1 MEYEYTVLTLGEL
14 EENCYIIDCSSGL
27 AAVVDPGYEPNTVLS
42 AVAERGLKVGA
53 VLLTHGHFDHVGGA
67 KEISKASGSCPVY
80 LNDVDLELPSRL
92 SCGIYRTAAYSEGDV
107 ITVGEA
113 EFAVIQTPGH
123 SMGSVCLLCGGLLF
137 TGDTLFYR
145 SCGRTDFPGGSPK
158 LMRQSLAR
166 LAGMPGNPT
175 VLPGHGP
182 ATTLGHERETN
193 PYMTKAM
200 RG

>member
-1 MEYEYTVLTLGEL
+1 M
-14 EENCYIIDCSSGL
+14 
-27 AAVVDPGYEPNTVLS
+27 
-42 AVAERGLKVGA
+42 
-53 VLLTHGHFDHVGGA
+53 
-67 KEISKASGSCPVY
+67 
-80 LNDVDLELPSRL
+80 
-92 SCGIYRTAAYSEGDV
+92 
-107 ITVGEA
+107 
-113 EFAVIQTPGH
+113 QTPGH

-182 ATTLGHERETN
+182 ATTLGHERESN
-193 PYMTKAM
+193 PYMKK
-200 RG
+200 G

>member
-1 MEYEYTVLTLGEL
+1 MTATL
-14 EENCYIIDCSSGL
+14 S
-27 AAVVDPGYEPNTVLS
+27 
-42 AVAERGLKVGA
+42 
-53 VLLTHGHFDHVGGA
+53 
-67 KEISKASGSCPVY
+67 
-80 LNDVDLELPSRL
+80 PSRL
-92 SCGIYRTAAYSEGDV
+92 SRGIYRTASYSEGDV

-113 EFAVIQTPGH
+113 EFAVMQTPGH

-166 LAGMPGNPT
+166 LAGVPGNLT

>member
-1 MEYEYTVLTLGEL
+1 MIVENFISGPVSANTYLVIDEKTGDAALIDIGECTA
-14 EENCYIIDCSSGL
+14 EIL
-27 AAVVDPGYEPNTVLS
+27 AALQD
-42 AVAERGLKVGA
+42 ERIRNFRYI
-53 VLLTHGHFDHVGGA
+53 LLTHGHFDHVGGA

-80 LNDVDLELPSRL
+80 LNDGDLELPSRL

-113 EFAVIQTPGH
+113 EFAVMQTPGH

-145 SCGRTDFPGGSPK
+145 SCGRTDFPGGSPN

-182 ATTLGHERETN
+182 ATTLGHERESN